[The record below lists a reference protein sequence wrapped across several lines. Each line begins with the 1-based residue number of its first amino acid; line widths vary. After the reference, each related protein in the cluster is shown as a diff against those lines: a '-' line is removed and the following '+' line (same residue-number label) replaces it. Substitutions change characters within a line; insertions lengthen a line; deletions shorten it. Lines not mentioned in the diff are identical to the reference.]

1 MPATKRAALYLRVS
15 TDGQTTENQRLAL
28 VAEAERRRW
37 QVIGEYQDQGI
48 SGAKG
53 RDQRPQLD
61 KLLRDATRGK
71 FDVVMA
77 WALDRL
83 GRSLMHLM
91 TISQELE
98 SASVDLFLLQQAI
111 DTTSPTGRFFFHVMG
126 AMAEFERGMIVQ
138 RVKAGLVRAKKEG
151 KRIGRPKIAHERAQ
165 QVRIRLAKGIGI
177 GKVAKELGVGVSTV
191 ANIKKAMTASASAS
205 TSTAPS

>member
-1 MPATKRAALYLRVS
+1 MPATKRASLYLRVS

-28 VAEAERRRW
+28 QDEATRRGWTIVAT
-37 QVIGEYQDQGI
+37 YQDQGI

-53 RDQRPQLD
+53 RDKRPQLD

-71 FDVVMA
+71 FDVVMC

-83 GRSLMHLM
+83 GRSLVHLLN
-91 TISQELE
+91 IAQELD
-98 SASVDLFLLQQAI
+98 AAHVDLFLHQQAI

-126 AMAEFERGMIVQ
+126 AMAEFERGMIVE

-151 KRIGRPKIAHERAQ
+151 KRVGRPKIGHEKAQ
-165 QVRIRLAKGIGI
+165 QVRIGLNRGETMREISERLGIS
-177 GKVAKELGVGVSTV
+177 VG
-191 ANIKKAMTASASAS
+191 AIAGIKKAASAP